1 MTLSYKLETFE
12 GPLDLLL
19 SLISKNKID
28 INDIPIALLCDQY
41 MEYLSA
47 AERFDIELSSDF
59 IVMASELMLI
69 KSRML
74 LPRTDEEEEDPRETL
89 AAYIL
94 EYKRA
99 KEAGALL
106 GELYS
111 VYGLRMAKETD
122 EITVDKSYV
131 ADHDAALLVKA
142 YNRVLMHIKLSDKD
156 AKKRFEP
163 ILKPVQTVSVAE
175 VVGSLA
181 KRLVRKRKM
190 RIGTLFGEARS
201 KSELITVFMAMLE
214 LLKSGLVTLVE
225 EHYAENGVI
234 DAAADD
240 VTVSVRDDA
249 APEALETVAGNIV

>member
-47 AERFDIELSSDF
+47 AEKFDIELSSEF

-74 LPRTDEEEEDPRETL
+74 LPRTDEEEEDPREAL

-99 KEAGALL
+99 KEASTLL
-106 GELYS
+106 GELFS

-122 EITVDKSYV
+122 EISVDKTYV
-131 ADHDAALLVKA
+131 ADHSAELLTKA
-142 YNRVLMHIKLSDKD
+142 YNRVLMQIKTSDSD

-181 KRLVRKRKM
+181 KRLIRKRKM
-190 RIGTLFGEARS
+190 SIGTLFGEAKS
-201 KSELITVFMAMLE
+201 KTELITVFMAMLE
-214 LLKSGLVTLVE
+214 LLKSGLITLE
-225 EHYAENGVI
+225 EEVSSESGII
-234 DAAADD
+234 DASADF
-240 VTVSVRDDA
+240 VTVSIGEDA
-249 APEALETVAGNIV
+249 DTAALEAVAENIS